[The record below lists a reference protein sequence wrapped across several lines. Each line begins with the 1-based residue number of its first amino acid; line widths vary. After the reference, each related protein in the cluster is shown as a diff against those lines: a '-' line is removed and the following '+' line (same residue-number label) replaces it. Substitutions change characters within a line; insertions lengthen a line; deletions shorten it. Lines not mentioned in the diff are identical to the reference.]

1 MREKVVTTYIAYD
14 GTEFVDEETCKQY
27 ERKNIMENKRLIMYD
42 EFGQVLNYIDNPYR
56 SCEESWYI
64 VCKSYEDFKYLQNL
78 FD

>member
-42 EFGQVLNYIDNPYR
+42 EFG
-56 SCEESWYI
+56 
-64 VCKSYEDFKYLQNL
+64 
-78 FD
+78 